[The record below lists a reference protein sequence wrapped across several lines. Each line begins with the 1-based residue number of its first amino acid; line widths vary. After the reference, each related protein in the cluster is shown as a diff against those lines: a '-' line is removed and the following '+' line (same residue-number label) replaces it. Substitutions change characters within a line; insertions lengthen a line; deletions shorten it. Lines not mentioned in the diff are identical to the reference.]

1 LRLRKLI
8 LRNFRNYDN
17 LELTFH
23 SNLILFVGPNA
34 AGKTNILESI
44 FMACTGRSHRT
55 PRDKELIKL
64 GKKETLIRT
73 KAEKQLGTSE
83 IAIYLSMGEK
93 KKILINESP
102 ASRMGEL
109 MGHLNSV
116 MFSPDDMKLIKEG
129 PVERRRFMDM
139 ELSQVKPKYFY
150 YLQQYNKILNH
161 RNNLLKNIYSKPSL
175 VRTLP
180 VWNNQL
186 AEAGS
191 YIIWQRKLFIDSLQ
205 SVSREIHR
213 RMTDGREELT
223 LIYKSSVPFKTG
235 SMDEIRSRFL
245 KVLEER
251 HEDDIDRGFTG
262 MGCHRDDILFQING
276 ADVKVFG
283 SQGQK
288 RTTVLTL
295 KLSELE
301 YMYRQTGEYPL
312 LLLDD
317 ALSELDLKR
326 QQMLL
331 EYIGKVQTFITL
343 TDLNQIP
350 DIRKKNPQIFR
361 IQSGNAQ
368 LMESISF

>member
-1 LRLRKLI
+1 MRLRKLI

-161 RNNLLKNIYSKPSL
+161 RNNLLKEYSLQTIPGQNTSGVEQSAGGSRQL
-175 VRTLP
+175 YY
-180 VWNNQL
+180 L
-186 AEAGS
+186 AEKA
-191 YIIWQRKLFIDSLQ
+191 F
-205 SVSREIHR
+205 H
-213 RMTDGREELT
+213 
-223 LIYKSSVPFKTG
+223 
-235 SMDEIRSRFL
+235 
-245 KVLEER
+245 
-251 HEDDIDRGFTG
+251 
-262 MGCHRDDILFQING
+262 
-276 ADVKVFG
+276 
-283 SQGQK
+283 
-288 RTTVLTL
+288 
-295 KLSELE
+295 
-301 YMYRQTGEYPL
+301 
-312 LLLDD
+312 
-317 ALSELDLKR
+317 
-326 QQMLL
+326 
-331 EYIGKVQTFITL
+331 
-343 TDLNQIP
+343 
-350 DIRKKNPQIFR
+350 
-361 IQSGNAQ
+361 
-368 LMESISF
+368 

>member
-1 LRLRKLI
+1 MRLRKLI

-139 ELSQVKPKYFY
+139 ELSQVKP
-150 YLQQYNKILNH
+150 NTSITCS
-161 RNNLLKNIYSKPSL
+161 NITK
-175 VRTLP
+175 
-180 VWNNQL
+180 
-186 AEAGS
+186 
-191 YIIWQRKLFIDSLQ
+191 F
-205 SVSREIHR
+205 
-213 RMTDGREELT
+213 
-223 LIYKSSVPFKTG
+223 
-235 SMDEIRSRFL
+235 
-245 KVLEER
+245 
-251 HEDDIDRGFTG
+251 
-262 MGCHRDDILFQING
+262 
-276 ADVKVFG
+276 
-283 SQGQK
+283 
-288 RTTVLTL
+288 
-295 KLSELE
+295 
-301 YMYRQTGEYPL
+301 
-312 LLLDD
+312 
-317 ALSELDLKR
+317 
-326 QQMLL
+326 
-331 EYIGKVQTFITL
+331 
-343 TDLNQIP
+343 
-350 DIRKKNPQIFR
+350 
-361 IQSGNAQ
+361 
-368 LMESISF
+368 